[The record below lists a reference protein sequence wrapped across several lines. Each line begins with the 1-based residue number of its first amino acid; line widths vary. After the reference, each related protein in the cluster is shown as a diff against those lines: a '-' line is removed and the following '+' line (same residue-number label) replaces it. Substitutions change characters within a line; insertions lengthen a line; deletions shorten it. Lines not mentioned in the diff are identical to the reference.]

1 MILPG
6 YEPRSA
12 TIPAKIDYE
21 LSLEYQLEKV
31 IWCAEK
37 FSTRLRED
45 RHSNDLENE
54 SYFLF
59 DTLINNIATLTEY
72 YFSNVIYSLIG
83 TILDKPQKIE
93 FRGFDNSNYI
103 HKKNDIFKRFKIGE
117 LTKGSDV
124 EKKTYLNRCS
134 EHFDKYLEFIISGR
148 YDILYEI
155 NNYIK
160 HNARLRGFWLK
171 SGSSKDEFIK
181 YHFLRFTADNEFLFK
196 DKIIKGLLSIDY
208 DEAIQDNFEL
218 VLKNRKYNPVKK
230 YGSFVF
236 FANDDVVYVRGPKG
250 AGLTSN
256 SIVKKSYQLC
266 LEIIN
271 TLIASKTG
279 QITVL
284 EKLNSFKEVI
294 ERENNK
300 LPLI

>member
-12 TIPAKIDYE
+12 TIPAKVDYE

-31 IWCAEK
+31 IWCAK
-37 FSTRLRED
+37 LFSKRLRED
-45 RHSNDLENE
+45 RHPNDLEHE
-54 SYFLF
+54 TYFLF

-83 TILDKPQKIE
+83 TILDEPQKIE

-103 HKKNDIFKRFKIGE
+103 ERKNKIFKKFKIGE
-117 LTKGSDV
+117 LTKGNDIEKEKYSDKCK
-124 EKKTYLNRCS
+124 ES
-134 EHFDKYLEFIISGR
+134 FDTYLEFIISGR
-148 YDILYEI
+148 YDVLFEI

-171 SGSSKDEFIK
+171 SASLSDEFIK
-181 YHFLRFTADNEFLFK
+181 YHFLRFTEENAFLFK
-196 DKIIKGLLSIDY
+196 DKIIKDLLSINYNED
-208 DEAIQDNFEL
+208 IKDNSEL
-218 VLKNRKYNPVKK
+218 ILKDDKYRIVNKH
-230 YGSFVF
+230 GSFVF
-236 FANDDVVYVRGPKG
+236 FTNDDVVYVKGPQS

-266 LEIIN
+266 IEIIN
-271 TLIASKTG
+271 TLIESKTG
-279 QITVL
+279 EITVL
-284 EKLNSFKEVI
+284 KKLNSFKEVI